1 MELLMLF
8 VNIYT
13 ILRYS
18 NKMNEKSLFY
28 TLEIDQNKID
38 SNFKNTFLALIKVK
52 VA

>member
-1 MELLMLF
+1 MLF

-18 NKMNEKSLFY
+18 NIMNEVAFIHSK
-28 TLEIDQNKID
+28 IDQNKID
-38 SNFKNTFLALIKVK
+38 SDFENTFLALIKVK